1 MKLKYKSIN
10 KNLSTN
16 ETEIT
21 FTVIDELE
29 SLLKW
34 IKTELYFDLSIW
46 IDKRSKEANRYFW
59 KLLREM
65 ARKLNS
71 SSDEMYLL
79 MLEKYGVFEIIPRLN
94 NEQAL
99 AELKQKWRLVVD
111 RGDCE
116 INDTSMRKLKCFYG
130 SSTYN
135 IQEMW
140 HLINGTVGE
149 CIEMGIDTKDPNEIE
164 RICQNWKV

>member
-65 ARKLNS
+65 AR
-71 SSDEMYLL
+71 
-79 MLEKYGVFEIIPRLN
+79 
-94 NEQAL
+94 
-99 AELKQKWRLVVD
+99 
-111 RGDCE
+111 
-116 INDTSMRKLKCFYG
+116 
-130 SSTYN
+130 
-135 IQEMW
+135 
-140 HLINGTVGE
+140 
-149 CIEMGIDTKDPNEIE
+149 
-164 RICQNWKV
+164 